1 MTSPIVQT
9 NKPLALRVALVSDEA
24 VGVKSVTLIAENG
37 GRLPPF
43 SAGSHIELS
52 FEADGLPSGL
62 RRHYSLLNDPDETH
76 RYVIGVG
83 LHPHSR
89 GGSRYVHE
97 SLRVGERLQASA
109 PRNHFPLV
117 EDAGLS
123 ILVAGGIGVTPLLAM
138 ARRLSR
144 IGQRWRMYYC
154 LRSPAR
160 AAFLDQLLALPGG
173 EVITVYDG
181 CPGVRPL
188 DLQDVMAKAGD
199 ADHLYCCGPASLM
212 SAFEAAGQARSPPTL
227 HVEWSEAPA
236 VTASDLACPA
246 GALTVHLA
254 KSGITVQVPEDRSI
268 LAELEAAGVDVPN
281 SCGDGICGT
290 CETRVLRGRPLH
302 RDHVLTAAERERGDR
317 MMVCVSRCLDQELTL
332 DL

>member
-1 MTSPIVQT
+1 MTPEKLET
-9 NKPLALRVALVSDEA
+9 NDTIALRVKSVRDEA
-24 VGVKSVTLIAENG
+24 EGVKSVELVADHGEF
-37 GRLPPF
+37 LPRF
-43 SAGSHIELS
+43 TAGSHIELS
-52 FEADGLPSGL
+52 VAAEGFPSGL

-83 LHPHSR
+83 LHPQSR
-89 GGSRYVHE
+89 GGSRYVHD
-97 SLRVGERLQASA
+97 SLRVGERVEASV

-117 EDAGLS
+117 EDADLS

-144 IGQRWRMYYC
+144 LGKRWRMYYC
-154 LRSPAR
+154 VRTPAR

-173 EVITVYDG
+173 EVITVHDG

-188 DLQDVMAKAGD
+188 DIDDVMASAGA
-199 ADHLYCCGPASLM
+199 ADHLYCCGPAGLM
-212 SAFEAAGQARSPPTL
+212 SAFEAAGRTRSPATL
-227 HVEWSEAPA
+227 HVEWFEAPA
-236 VTASDLACPA
+236 VPA
-246 GALTVHLA
+246 NAANAPTGAITVHLA
-254 KSGITVQVPEDRSI
+254 KSGITLNVPAHRSI
-268 LAELEAAGVDVPN
+268 LADAEAAGIAVPN

-317 MMVCVSRCLDQELTL
+317 MMVCVSRCLDAELTL